1 MGKEI
6 ALFVDRLQH
15 ARRQIAA
22 VPLRAKM
29 NGAVGNYNAHL
40 SAYPEVDWPALSQA
54 TVEALGL
61 TWQPMSAQIEPH
73 DYMAELFDA
82 IARVN
87 TYPDR
92 LLSRYLGL
100 HLVGL
105 LQATAEGGRSRLQHH
120 AAQGQSD

>member
-15 ARRQIAA
+15 ARRQIA

-54 TVEALGL
+54 TVEVLYA
-61 TWQPMSAQIEPH
+61 
-73 DYMAELFDA
+73 
-82 IARVN
+82 
-87 TYPDR
+87 
-92 LLSRYLGL
+92 
-100 HLVGL
+100 
-105 LQATAEGGRSRLQHH
+105 
-120 AAQGQSD
+120 